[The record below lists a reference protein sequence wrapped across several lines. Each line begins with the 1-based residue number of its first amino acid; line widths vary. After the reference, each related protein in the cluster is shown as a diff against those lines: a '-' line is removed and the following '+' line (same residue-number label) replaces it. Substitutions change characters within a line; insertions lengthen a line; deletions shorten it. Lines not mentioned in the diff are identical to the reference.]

1 MERVVFGICLA
12 CSDYKRYCV
21 SREFL
26 AHNREE
32 IVFLFAGLHRVALL
46 YHGASLYRSCVAN

>member
-12 CSDYKRYCV
+12 CSDYERRCV

-32 IVFLFAGLHRVALL
+32 IVFLFVRLHRAIVKSNRLGQL
-46 YHGASLYRSCVAN
+46 SVN